1 MTWLTA
7 SRNKFKILVW
17 IRMAEKAIRGLFN
30 MENKNEIVNFAVVN
44 ERVIS
49 DNV

>member
-1 MTWLTA
+1 
-7 SRNKFKILVW
+7 
-17 IRMAEKAIRGLFN
+17 MAEKTIHGLFN
-30 MENKNEIVNFAVVN
+30 MENKNEIVNFADVN